1 VSLEVNEATG
11 RIRGYFDPSGPTGAD
26 LQRPLKDGKEH
37 DATVIAGFREH
48 HPIRMPTRPR
58 SADGTSDR
66 ISGPRVLR
74 GPDRQLRSLRGLVR
88 GCWLGYDLPEVR
100 SLPKSLTNH
109 APIRNP
115 LGLARMGCQLGVGYP
130 LRRMTA

>member
-48 HPIRMPTRPR
+48 HTIRMPTRPR
-58 SADGTSDR
+58 SADRHPNAPFFPQLPNTS
-66 ISGPRVLR
+66 PT
-74 GPDRQLRSLRGLVR
+74 LV
-88 GCWLGYDLPEVR
+88 P
-100 SLPKSLTNH
+100 S
-109 APIRNP
+109 
-115 LGLARMGCQLGVGYP
+115 YP
-130 LRRMTA
+130 G